1 MKKILAITA
10 LVAASSTASFAMNVT
25 DELTTATRMEAQR
38 LVPTADFDN
47 LTPAQARAI
56 ADAVYS
62 DSTGAAQLIRSILLN
77 G

>member
-1 MKKILAITA
+1 MKKILAIAA

-38 LVPTADFDN
+38 LVPTANFDN

-56 ADAVYS
+56 ANAVYS
-62 DSTGAAQLIRSILLN
+62 DDAGAAQLIRSILLN